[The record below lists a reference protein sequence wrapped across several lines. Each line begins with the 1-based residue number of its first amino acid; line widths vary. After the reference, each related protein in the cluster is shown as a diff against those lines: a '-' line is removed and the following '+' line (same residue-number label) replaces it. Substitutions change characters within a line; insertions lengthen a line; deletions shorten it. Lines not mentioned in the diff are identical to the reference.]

1 MAPPKRQ
8 RRAVCPECL
17 RPTPSACI
25 CSALPATRLQL
36 RSVHC
41 VVLQHPHEAALK
53 NASLPLVQ
61 LCVHPDNLTV
71 LIGRRL
77 PTIPNSTSLEESATS
92 PPIQGASNTDTS
104 ASSTARRPEIG
115 WIQDGDRDV
124 WLLFTSP
131 TAISLRR
138 ALQQRQHPTKKIVL
152 LVLDGTWKV
161 CARACALLCVP
172 LVKNWFMKIVPHT
185 LVIFTVAMD
194 GCKQFAREMDRAN
207 VQHDCYPRHLVRV
220 QFEPDDLASCW
231 QPDTTAG
238 SNSTATTAS
247 SSSSSS
253 SSSSP
258 HPIAFRPRRFDI
270 RTPPTDEHL
279 STAESM
285 AIALACI
292 ESDSRYHFAPDNIGN
307 NDDDN
312 DTTMETP
319 DIYSTIMK
327 PLDLMVQQWH
337 GFTREKKQKQDPS
350 AKAKRPYEPCH
361 SPSTST

>member
-1 MAPPKRQ
+1 MTHDLNLRTTTNFTVDTNMATPKRQ
-8 RRAVCPECL
+8 RRAVCPGCL

-77 PTIPNSTSLEESATS
+77 PTIPNSTTLEDSAIS

-124 WLLFTSP
+124 WLLFPSP
-131 TAISLRR
+131 AAISLRR

-161 CARACALLCVP
+161 CSRACAPVCAIESEF
-172 LVKNWFMKIVPHT
+172 KNWFMMKSCLT
-185 LVIFTVAMD
+185 LSSFSLWRWMD
-194 GCKQFAREMDRAN
+194 TNSLLEKWT
-207 VQHDCYPRHLVRV
+207 
-220 QFEPDDLASCW
+220 EPMYS
-231 QPDTTAG
+231 TTAIHATWSECNSSPTIWPVVG
-238 SNSTATTAS
+238 SRTQRPVVQVQQQPRRRCRHHTPLPFGLAALTFVPRPRTSTCRRPSPWPLPWPVSRATAGTILHPTILATTTTT
-247 SSSSSS
+247 
-253 SSSSP
+253 
-258 HPIAFRPRRFDI
+258 
-270 RTPPTDEHL
+270 TP
-279 STAESM
+279 
-285 AIALACI
+285 
-292 ESDSRYHFAPDNIGN
+292 
-307 NDDDN
+307 
-312 DTTMETP
+312 
-319 DIYSTIMK
+319 
-327 PLDLMVQQWH
+327 QW
-337 GFTREKKQKQDPS
+337 
-350 AKAKRPYEPCH
+350 KRQ
-361 SPSTST
+361 TSTQPL